1 MASPS
6 GSAERTR
13 HAAERLP
20 PDDVLEYVQ
29 SRLRFGRTPDQIG
42 FETDEFFQEGKL
54 SQAISGRTIRN
65 WIASGKVRRPIRP
78 DDPWS
83 LLHGHPE
90 DIALVA
96 PAIPLMAAMP
106 RATRWLSIRESE
118 AIARIRRAA
127 PELPLAAVLTLGTL
141 YTERERQR
149 KPTADLDLYVAS
161 RHWLWEGESVEDWTR
176 KELRYQGLARL
187 AGVSALDVS
196 LLIPGEVLFGVRGAG
211 VAGHG
216 PADGSWVEYSHEQ
229 STDEW
234 NEGALD
240 IAAQTGAR
248 QPKED

>member
-1 MASPS
+1 
-6 GSAERTR
+6 
-13 HAAERLP
+13 
-20 PDDVLEYVQ
+20 
-29 SRLRFGRTPDQIG
+29 
-42 FETDEFFQEGKL
+42 
-54 SQAISGRTIRN
+54 
-65 WIASGKVRRPIRP
+65 
-78 DDPWS
+78 
-83 LLHGHPE
+83 
-90 DIALVA
+90 
-96 PAIPLMAAMP
+96 MP
-106 RATRWLSIRESE
+106 RAARWLSIRESE

-149 KPTADLDLYVAS
+149 KPTADLDLYVTS

-196 LLIPGEVLFGVRGAG
+196 PLIPGEVLFGVRGTA

-234 NEGALD
+234 NEAALD